1 MSGVESLT
9 AVVSN
14 WETADYTVRCVE
26 ALVGDG
32 VPGDRIV
39 VVDNGSQDDS
49 FARLRE
55 RFPRSIVLRLEENV
69 GYARAMNHG
78 ARALEGESYLLAN
91 SDAFLHRPGSV
102 AAMLAALGDERVGVV
117 APRVLN
123 EDLTLQPTVMPTNSP
138 GVALVRASGLSRLIP
153 NRWQPRWSTHWDH
166 SSSREIRGADGAVL
180 LVRGETWRQL
190 EGFDERMRM
199 YAEDLDLCWR
209 ARKLGWRIWF
219 ARDAEFVHLGA
230 GATRR
235 HWGSPERAEL
245 IGESE
250 SGMIARNLP
259 RLSAKLTIALIRAGL
274 AARVVAFRL
283 LLRPEAA
290 ASLRGALRGYRIRR

>member
-14 WETADYTVRCVE
+14 WETTDYTVRCVE
-26 ALVGDG
+26 VLVGDG

-39 VVDNGSQDDS
+39 VVDNGSRDDS

-102 AAMLAALGDERVGVV
+102 AAMLAAFADERVGVV

-138 GVALVRASGLSRLIP
+138 GVALMRASGLSRLIP

-180 LVRGETWRQL
+180 LVRAETWRQL

-259 RLSAKLTIALIRAGL
+259 GLSAKLTIALIRAGL

-283 LLRPEAA
+283 LRRPEAA